1 MGSPSV
7 EIVRVGKRYPLTG
20 GRGYTTLRESLAWLV
35 SRRNGRDE
43 RELWAL
49 RDVDLIVDEGEA
61 LGIVGRNGAGKTTL
75 LKIVSQITEPTAG
88 VARMRGRVGSLLEV
102 GTGFHPELTGTEN
115 IYLNGAILG
124 MSRREIRR
132 RFDEIVEFAGLERF
146 LDLPLKRYSSGMAL
160 RLAFSVAAHLKAEIV
175 VVDEV
180 LAVGDAE
187 FQQRCLGKFS
197 DFRAEGR
204 TVLFVSHD
212 LGAVTRLCDR
222 AVWLDEGAVR
232 GEGSPADVT
241 TQYLRSFADAG
252 RLAVSLEHEPSE
264 GPVKLV
270 GASVS
275 AAGDYPVPREP
286 RREEPLV
293 LTVEFELT
301 SRVRDLDVA
310 LYLVN
315 SRGVRI
321 LDESWNDSG
330 RPPPNAT
337 SPGRIAASIT
347 VPPLL
352 TSGDYTLGVWVGSSA
367 EAYVHREVLQFR
379 LLPHPADT
387 NEEQTRPRVV
397 RLPVS
402 WTIET
407 ER

>member
-7 EIVRVGKRYPLTG
+7 EIMRVAKRYPLSR
-20 GRGYTTLRESLAWLV
+20 GRGYTTLRESLASVV
-35 SRRNGRDE
+35 SGRNGRNGRD
-43 RELWAL
+43 LWAL
-49 RDVDLIVDEGEA
+49 RDVDLVVDEGEA
-61 LGIVGRNGAGKTTL
+61 LGIIGRNGAGKTTL
-75 LKIVSQITEPTAG
+75 LKIVSHITEPTAG
-88 VARMRGRVGSLLEV
+88 VARMHGRVGSLLEV
-102 GTGFHPELTGTEN
+102 GTGFHPELTGAEN

-132 RFDEIVEFAGLERF
+132 RFDEIIDFAGLERF

-160 RLAFSVAAHLKAEIV
+160 RLAFSVAAHLRADIV

-212 LGAVTRLCDR
+212 LGAVTRLCER
-222 AVWLDEGAVR
+222 AVWLDDGVVR
-232 GEGSPADVT
+232 EDGPAADLT
-241 TQYLRSFADAG
+241 TEYLRSFADEG
-252 RLAVSLEHEPSE
+252 RLVVTLEEEPLD
-264 GPVKLV
+264 GPVTLV
-270 GASVS
+270 RASVS
-275 AAGDYPVPREP
+275 AAGEESVARAP
-286 RREEPLV
+286 RRDEPLV
-293 LTVEFELT
+293 LTVEFDLM

-315 SRGVRI
+315 SGGVRVI
-321 LDESWNDSG
+321 DESWNDAG
-330 RPPPNAT
+330 RRPAAAP
-337 SPGRIAASIT
+337 SPGRIAASVT

-352 TSGDYTLGVWVGSSA
+352 TPGEYTLGVWIGSSA
-367 EAYVHREVLQFR
+367 EAFVHRELLQFR

-387 NEEQTRPRVV
+387 HEELTRPRIM
-397 RLPVS
+397 LPPVS

>member
-7 EIVRVGKRYPLTG
+7 EIIGVGKRYSLSG
-20 GRGYTTLRESLAWLV
+20 GRGYTTLREALSSVV
-35 SRRNGRDE
+35 SGRNGRDQ
-43 RELWAL
+43 REFWAL
-49 RDVDLIVDEGEA
+49 RNVDLVISEGEA
-61 LGIVGRNGAGKTTL
+61 LGIIGRNGAGKTTL
-75 LKIVSQITEPTAG
+75 LKIVSHITEPTAG

-102 GTGFHPELTGTEN
+102 GTGFHPELTGAEN

-124 MSRREIRR
+124 MSRREIHR

-160 RLAFSVAAHLKAEIV
+160 RLAFSVAAHLKADIV

-187 FQQRCLGKFS
+187 FQQRCLGKFD

-212 LGAVTRLCDR
+212 LGAVTRLCAR
-222 AVWLDEGAVR
+222 AVWLDEGVIR
-232 GEGSPADVT
+232 GDGPAADLT
-241 TQYLRSFADAG
+241 TEYLRSFADEG
-252 RLAVSLEHEPSE
+252 RLVVSLEEEPLG

-270 GASVS
+270 RASVS
-275 AAGDYPVPREP
+275 AAGDEPVPHTP
-286 RREEPLV
+286 RRDEPLV
-293 LTVEFELT
+293 LSVEFDLT
-301 SRVRDLDVA
+301 SRARDLDVA

-315 SRGVRI
+315 SRGVRVI
-321 LDESWNDSG
+321 DESWNDAG
-330 RPPPNAT
+330 QRPVVAQ
-337 SPGRIAASIT
+337 SPGRIAASVT
-347 VPPLL
+347 VPALL
-352 TSGDYTLGVWVGSSA
+352 TSDDYTLGVWIGTSA
-367 EAYVHREVLQFR
+367 EVYVDRELLQFR
-379 LLPHPADT
+379 LLPHPTDT
-387 NEEQTRPRVV
+387 HEETTRPRVV

>member
-7 EIVRVGKRYPLTG
+7 EIMGVAKRYPLRR
-20 GRGYTTLRESLAWLV
+20 GRRYTTLRESLASVV
-35 SRRNGRDE
+35 SGRDGRDE
-43 RELWAL
+43 GELWAL
-49 RDVDLIVDEGEA
+49 REVNLVVNEGEA
-61 LGIVGRNGAGKTTL
+61 LGIIGRNGAGKTTL
-75 LKIVSQITEPTAG
+75 LKIVAHITEPTAG
-88 VARMRGRVGSLLEV
+88 LARMRGRVGSLLEV
-102 GTGFHPELTGTEN
+102 GTGFHLELTGTEN

-132 RFDEIVEFAGLERF
+132 RFNEIVEFAGVERF
-146 LDLPLKRYSSGMAL
+146 LDLPLKRYSSGMKL

-197 DFRAEGR
+197 DFRAQDR

-212 LGAVTRLCDR
+212 LGAVTRLCER
-222 AVWLDEGAVR
+222 AVWLDEGIVR
-232 GEGSPADVT
+232 ADGPAAEIT
-241 TQYLRSFADAG
+241 TEYLRSFADEG
-252 RLAVSLEHEPSE
+252 RLVVSLEDEPPD
-264 GPVKLV
+264 GPITLV
-270 GASVS
+270 RASVS
-275 AAGDYPVPREP
+275 AAGEERMARAP
-286 RREEPLV
+286 RRDEPLV
-293 LTVEFELT
+293 LTVEFDLA

-315 SRGVRI
+315 SGGVRVI
-321 LDESWNDSG
+321 DESWNATG
-330 RPPPNAT
+330 RPVVAP
-337 SPGRIAASIT
+337 SPGRIAASVT

-352 TSGDYTLGVWVGSSA
+352 TPGDYTLGVWIGSSA
-367 EAYVHREVLQFR
+367 EAFVDREVLQFR

-387 NEEQTRPRVV
+387 HEELTRPRVV
-397 RLPVS
+397 RPPVT

>member
-7 EIVRVGKRYPLTG
+7 EIIGVAKRYALARA
-20 GRGYTTLRESLAWLV
+20 RGYGTLRESLASLI
-35 SRRNGRDE
+35 SGRNGGDE

-49 RDVDLIVDEGEA
+49 RDVDLVVAEGDA
-61 LGIVGRNGAGKTTL
+61 LGIIGRNGAGKTTL
-75 LKIVSQITEPTAG
+75 LKIVSHITEPTAG

-102 GTGFHPELTGTEN
+102 GTGFHPELTGAEN
-115 IYLNGAILG
+115 VYLNGAILG

-132 RFDEIVEFAGLERF
+132 RFDEIVGFAGLERF
-146 LDLPLKRYSSGMAL
+146 VHLPLKRYSSGMAL
-160 RLAFSVAAHLKAEIV
+160 RLAFSVAAHLRAEIV

-232 GEGSPADVT
+232 AEGSPADVT
-241 TQYLRSFADAG
+241 TQYLRSFADEG
-252 RLAVSLEHEPSE
+252 RLAVSLAEEPSD

-270 GASVS
+270 AASVS
-275 AAGDYPVPREP
+275 AAGDGALRRAP
-286 RREEPLV
+286 RRDEPLV
-293 LTVEFELT
+293 LTVEFDLR
-301 SRVRDLDVA
+301 SRIRDLDVA

-315 SRGVRI
+315 SRGVRVI
-321 LDESWNDSG
+321 DESWNDPRPRPRDTPLLG
-330 RPPPNAT
+330 RV
-337 SPGRIAASIT
+337 SASVT

-352 TSGDYTLGVWVGSSA
+352 TSGDYTLGVWIGSSA